1 MSNENW
7 HHSGSLGRMKK
18 SLKYTQRRWQPGRRG
33 PVAEAAST
41 AKAGAVLPIV
51 GLIISIVALAVSGF
65 TAFYSL
71 LDERYDLRM
80 LTSYEVPLVADSTP
94 PQMTS
99 DYTLTFINGGNRPVS
114 VVEVAF
120 VAQPTSKKF
129 EDLDAFNCEADM
141 WGPNKFQ
148 RAYPAEFTPVTIKA
162 GEIESRV
169 LHFSAPVDDAT
180 APNFRDGSNYH
191 LLSCLQVAFAW
202 AGGRYIEIIPYAWS
216 PRSSGG
222 GRAFVDVK
230 YFHGPEPVRLLNS
243 RWPFKPA
250 PLASR

>member
-1 MSNENW
+1 M
-7 HHSGSLGRMKK
+7 
-18 SLKYTQRRWQPGRRG
+18 QRRWRLDRKTPA
-33 PVAEAAST
+33 AEATPKS
-41 AKAGAVLPIV
+41 KVGVVLPIV

-80 LTSYEVPLVADSTP
+80 LTSYQVPLVADGTP
-94 PQMTS
+94 PQMIS

-129 EDLDAFNCEADM
+129 EELEAFNCEMDIL
-141 WGPNKFQ
+141 GPNKFQ
-148 RAYPAEFTPVTIKA
+148 RAYPAELTPITVKA

-169 LHFSAPVDDAT
+169 LHFSAPVEDAT

-216 PRSSGG
+216 PKSSGG
-222 GRAFVDVK
+222 GRTFVNVK
-230 YFHGPEPVRLLNS
+230 YFHGPNPVRLLNS
-243 RWPFKPA
+243 RWPFQPD
-250 PLASR
+250 PIASQ